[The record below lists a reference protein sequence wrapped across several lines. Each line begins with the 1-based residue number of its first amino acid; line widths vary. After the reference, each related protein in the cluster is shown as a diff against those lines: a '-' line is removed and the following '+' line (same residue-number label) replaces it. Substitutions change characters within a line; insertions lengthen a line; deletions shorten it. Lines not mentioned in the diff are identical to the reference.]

1 MAVSQNAGLGI
12 RESLVSIN
20 KSETHKG
27 FKEMIDEMVIALTEG
42 ASLAEALQEYDYF
55 FGSDEIERIFTH
67 INNEWRLAS
76 SKGNLEKIPY
86 LEPDK
91 IYNLWEY

>member
-1 MAVSQNAGLGI
+1 
-12 RESLVSIN
+12 
-20 KSETHKG
+20 
-27 FKEMIDEMVIALTEG
+27 MIH
-42 ASLAEALQEYDYF
+42 QKF
-55 FGSDEIERIFTH
+55 FGFDEIERIFTH

-91 IYNLWEY
+91 IYNLWMY